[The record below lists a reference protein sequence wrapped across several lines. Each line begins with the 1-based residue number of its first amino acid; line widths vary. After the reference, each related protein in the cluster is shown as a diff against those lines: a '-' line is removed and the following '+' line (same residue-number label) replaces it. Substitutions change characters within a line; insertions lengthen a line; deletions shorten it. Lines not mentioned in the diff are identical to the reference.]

1 MKDIDNLE
9 NEANHLLVQAFPPV
23 IELSRLLVEIDEF
36 INTDDFHGLNI
47 DLQDRAQNI
56 RKDLKNKINL
66 LGSVSNGELPASD
79 TGQPELFSVLD
90 QQIPMASHPSQGA
103 IGSEHNP
110 KAAKLMDEAEK
121 LFYGGRYGESIKL
134 YDQVLQ
140 IEPMWERASQH
151 RTESEEYLRTGYIPS
166 VALPPEAASAFGK
179 AQSAAR
185 VARYM
190 DAQALL
196 ERAKSVLRDVGIQRW
211 QEGQEFEQKL
221 QQNIDAELVYQEGV
235 KKFNQ
240 GNIEEGIEKVET
252 AAQATGLPKYKDKAQ
267 ELRKAKE
274 TIRVITEVLYS
285 TTYDPKMIYQVK
297 TDLDI
302 LLSEY
307 GDNVSLQR
315 LKSRLELSIP
325 RIVGPLREQARA
337 LKNQA
342 ERSQTLETAQ
352 SLSEQAKQFVEQVR
366 NLEGSDEFLEK
377 LQNDIE
383 KLSRDLQ
390 RYEDDLIQALDICS
404 RTRNWPAN
412 ASRMSEEVRKKFP
425 NDPRVV
431 ELNKSLS
438 GYHAIR
444 MGLRVLLIISA
455 IGLFGVAIL
464 WTSGNIGA
472 YLDSL
477 TPTPTA
483 TATNTATPT
492 ATATATATVTP
503 TRTNTPTST
512 MTPTPISGMT
522 IRNIY
527 ARNGCYETF
536 TAIDR
541 IPEESMVRFLP
552 SERRFDNYNRECVLV
567 EYQGQDKSVIG
578 WILLSDLTG
587 G

>member
-1 MKDIDNLE
+1 MKDIDIFE
-9 NEANHLLVQAFPPV
+9 NEANHLLVQASPPV
-23 IELSRLLVEIDEF
+23 IELSSLLVEIDEF
-36 INTDDFHGLNI
+36 INSDDFHELNI
-47 DLQDRAQNI
+47 ELQDRAQNI
-56 RKDLKNKINL
+56 RRDLKNKINQS
-66 LGSVSNGELPASD
+66 GSVSEEELSPSD
-79 TGQPELFSVLD
+79 TEQPGSFSVLD
-90 QQIPMASHPSQGA
+90 QQIPSADPALQQG

-121 LFYGGRYGESIKL
+121 LFYGGRYAESIKL

-140 IEPMWERASQH
+140 IEPVWERASQH

-185 VARYM
+185 VGRYI
-190 DAQALL
+190 DAQTLL
-196 ERAKSVLRDVGIQRW
+196 EKAKSVLRDVGIQRW

-252 AAQATGLPKYKDKAQ
+252 AAQATGLPKYRDKAQ

-274 TIRVITEVLYS
+274 TIRVITEILYS
-285 TTYDPKMIYQVK
+285 TTHDPKMIFQAK

-302 LLSEY
+302 LISEY

-315 LKSRLELSIP
+315 LKNRLELSIP

-342 ERSQTLETAQ
+342 ERSQTLDTAQ
-352 SLSEQAKQFVEQVR
+352 SLSKQAKQYVEQVR

-377 LQNDIE
+377 LQTDID

-390 RYEDDLIQALDICS
+390 RYEDDLIQALDISS
-404 RTRNWPAN
+404 RTRSWPAN
-412 ASRMSEEVRKKFP
+412 ASRMSEDVRRKFP
-425 NDPRVV
+425 NDPRTI
-431 ELNKSLS
+431 ELTKTLS
-438 GYHAIR
+438 GYHAVR
-444 MGLRVLLIISA
+444 VGLRVLLIIIA
-455 IGLFGVAIL
+455 IGFLGIGIL
-464 WTSGNIGA
+464 WTSGRIGA

-492 ATATATATVTP
+492 GTPTATATVTP
-503 TRTNTPTST
+503 TRTNTPTAT

-522 IRNIY
+522 LRSIY

-541 IPEESMVRFLP
+541 IPEGSMVRFLP

-578 WILLSDLTG
+578 WILLSDLSG
-587 G
+587 N